1 MSDCFGL
8 AAGGA
13 GGAGAGV
20 GAGRMG
26 DHCDAMAEL
35 IGCWGEGMRACLA
48 AWKHG
53 IDQRSR
59 DGASAEGGE
68 RSDESICIKWSTL
81 TERAL
86 VAAIDRQ
93 RARQVSCR

>member
-1 MSDCFGL
+1 MGDCFGL

-26 DHCDAMAEL
+26 GHCDAKAEL
-35 IGCWGEGMRACLA
+35 IGCWGEGMCACLA

-53 IDQRSR
+53 IDQHSQ

-68 RSDESICIKWSTL
+68 RSDESICIKWSNL

-93 RARQVSCR
+93 RARQVPC